1 MTNTSDKNKTTVI
14 PANSLSPS
22 LPKTKNAL
30 IHGISASDNVLPW
43 ESEGDFEKLFT
54 DLQTEWAPE
63 GRSEQETVLSLARL
77 HWLKHRLM
85 RATRLASL
93 KDPFIAEL
101 DEAGVKN
108 WDDVERLIRE
118 KSTTDSS
125 VIDLAK
131 KSFEDLSAALNAAK
145 AMMTMANPD
154 TGEITKQVGDLHD
167 LFSKFVVPHFSKAR
181 EQYLG
186 PDSKLTGPAN
196 NADPKATAV
205 HSSYHPDYLEK
216 IIRLDASIDARI
228 DKTLARL
235 TSIKEYKR
243 IAKANAPKE
252 ISSASNVAA

>member
-1 MTNTSDKNKTTVI
+1 MTNTSNKAETTAV
-14 PANSLSPS
+14 PTTSVSPTP
-22 LPKTKNAL
+22 PKARNAL
-30 IHGISASDNVLPW
+30 VHGISASDNVLPW

-131 KSFEDLSAALNAAK
+131 KSFEDLSAALNAAR
-145 AMMTMANPD
+145 AMMTKANPD
-154 TGEITKQVGDLHD
+154 TWEITKNVGDLHD
-167 LFSKFVVPHFSKAR
+167 LFFKFVVPHFDKAR

-186 PDSKLTGPAN
+186 PGSKLTGPDK
-196 NADPKATAV
+196 NADPKTTAV

-228 DKTLARL
+228 GKTLARL

-243 IAKANAPKE
+243 IVKATAPKE
-252 ISSASNVAA
+252 ISNASNLAA